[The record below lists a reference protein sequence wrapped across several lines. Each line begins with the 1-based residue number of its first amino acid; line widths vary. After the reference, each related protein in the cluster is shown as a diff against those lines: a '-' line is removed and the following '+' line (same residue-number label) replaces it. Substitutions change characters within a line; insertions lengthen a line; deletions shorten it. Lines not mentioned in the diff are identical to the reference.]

1 MGADGGSANCGVLA
15 YGAPH
20 VRTVELY
27 VKLYGSTDAGA
38 RAASRSRP
46 LLNRGGSRPE
56 APPSM
61 PSKTA
66 ERKTTE
72 LGSEKAMQSSQG
84 DFQRTTGPLQK
95 FQRLRTACASGSFSE
110 GPR

>member
-20 VRTVELY
+20 EGTVELY

-66 ERKTTE
+66 ERKTE
-72 LGSEKAMQSSQG
+72 LGSIAYLAMQSSKG
-84 DFQRTTGPLQK
+84 AFQRTTQSAYRFPAD
-95 FQRLRTACASGSFSE
+95 LRRMCHFL
-110 GPR
+110 RVRV

>member
-1 MGADGGSANCGVLA
+1 MGADGGSANCGVFA

-20 VRTVELY
+20 DGTVELY

-72 LGSEKAMQSSQG
+72 LGSEKAM
-84 DFQRTTGPLQK
+84 
-95 FQRLRTACASGSFSE
+95 
-110 GPR
+110 